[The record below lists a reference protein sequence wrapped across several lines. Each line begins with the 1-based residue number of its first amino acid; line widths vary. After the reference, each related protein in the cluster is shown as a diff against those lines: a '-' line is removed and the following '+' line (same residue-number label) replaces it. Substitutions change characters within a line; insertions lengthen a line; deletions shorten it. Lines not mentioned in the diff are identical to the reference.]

1 MPEIQATVSGMAQG
15 SGPGGALAFGRYE
28 LRVELARS
36 QLGSLWVAKP
46 PDADS
51 GPALVCVGLLRAGRR
66 LGAGDAQRLTEAAWA
81 SLPVRHASVLS
92 VLDVVVTEDELGV
105 VSEYVESE
113 PVRSVLRLPSF
124 RRKPLSSG
132 LALLIAGDI

>member
-1 MPEIQATVSGMAQG
+1 MPEIQATVSVMAQG

-46 PDADS
+46 PEADG
-51 GPALVCVGLLRAGRR
+51 GPTLACIRR
-66 LGAGDAQRLTEAAWA
+66 LRTGPPLSADDAQRLTEAAWA

-113 PVRSVLRLPSF
+113 PVRS
-124 RRKPLSSG
+124 
-132 LALLIAGDI
+132 